1 MLKCSYTKYHMS
13 TLETM
18 IALMGGQK
26 LLRKHVR
33 QDTDLEQAVATGLPA
48 EVVRHLADS
57 TGATLRQLQEIT
69 LIDRSTFSRRIKQR
83 ARLKVDESDR
93 VARLARVAALAM
105 DALGRDEGLR
115 WLREPNVALGDRIPL
130 GMLGT
135 DAGARQVEQIIGRIE
150 HGVFS

>member
-1 MLKCSYTKYHMS
+1 MS

-18 IALMGGQK
+18 IVLMGGRK
-26 LLRKHVR
+26 LLRRQVR
-33 QDTDLEQAVATGLPA
+33 RDSDLEQVVAIGLPA

-57 TGATLRQLQEIT
+57 TGATLRELQEIT
-69 LIDRSTFSRRIKQR
+69 LIDRSTFSRRMKQH

-93 VARLARVAALAM
+93 IARVARVAALAM

-115 WLREPNVALGDRIPL
+115 WLREPNAALGSRVPL
-130 GMLGT
+130 EMLGT
-135 DAGARQVEQIIGRIE
+135 DAGARQVEQVIGRIE

>member
-1 MLKCSYTKYHMS
+1 MV
-13 TLETM
+13 
-18 IALMGGQK
+18 ALLGGLGTVK
-26 LLRKHVR
+26 ARVER
-33 QDTDLEQAVATGLPA
+33 DADLEHAVAAGLPA
-48 EVVRHLADS
+48 GVVRHLAES
-57 TGATLRQLQEIT
+57 TGASLKQLQDIT
-69 LIDRSTFSRRIKQR
+69 LIDRSTFSRRMKHH

-93 VARLARVAALAM
+93 IARVARIAALAM
-105 DALGRDEGLR
+105 EALGRDDGLQ

>member
-1 MLKCSYTKYHMS
+1 MS

-18 IALMGGQK
+18 ILLMGGPK
-26 LLRKHVR
+26 RLRKQVR
-33 QDTDLEQAVATGLPA
+33 RDTDLEQAVATGLPA

-57 TGATLRQLQEIT
+57 TGATLRELQEIT
-69 LIDRSTFSRRIKQR
+69 FIDRSTFARRIRQR

-93 VARLARVAALAM
+93 IARVARVAALAM
-105 DALGRDEGLR
+105 DALGRDEGLL
-115 WLREPNVALGDRIPL
+115 WLREPNAALGGRIPL

-135 DAGARQVEQIIGRIE
+135 DAGARQVEQVIGRIE

>member
-1 MLKCSYTKYHMS
+1 MS
-13 TLETM
+13 ILETM
-18 IALMGGQK
+18 IILLGGQK
-26 LLRKHVR
+26 LLRKPVR
-33 QDTDLEQAVATGLPA
+33 QDADLEQVVAIGLPA
-48 EVVRHLADS
+48 EVVRHLAES
-57 TGATLRQLQEIT
+57 TGATLKELQEIT
-69 LIDRSTFSRRIKQR
+69 LIDRSTFNRRIKQH

-93 VARLARVAALAM
+93 IARVARVAALALQ
-105 DALGRDEGLR
+105 ALGRNEGLR

>member
-1 MLKCSYTKYHMS
+1 MS

-18 IALMGGQK
+18 VLLMGGPK
-26 LLRKHVR
+26 LLRKQVR
-33 QDTDLEQAVATGLPA
+33 RYTDLEQVVATGLPA
-48 EVVRHLADS
+48 EVVRRLADS
-57 TGATLRQLQEIT
+57 TGATLRELQEIT
-69 LIDRSTFSRRIKQR
+69 LIDRSTFGRRIKQH

-93 VARLARVAALAM
+93 IARVARVAALAM

-130 GMLGT
+130 GMLVT
-135 DAGARQVEQIIGRIE
+135 DAGARQVEQVIGRIE

>member
-1 MLKCSYTKYHMS
+1 MS
-13 TLETM
+13 TMETM
-18 IALMGGQK
+18 IGLMGGRR
-26 LLRKHVR
+26 LIRKRVR
-33 QDTDLEQAVATGLPA
+33 RETDLEQAVAAGLPA

-57 TGATLRQLQEIT
+57 TGTTLRELQEVT
-69 LIDRSTFSRRIKQR
+69 LIDRSTFSRRIRQR

-93 VARLARVAALAM
+93 IARVARVAALAM
-105 DALGRDEGLR
+105 EALGRDEGLR
-115 WLREPNVALGDRIPL
+115 WLREPNVALGKRIPL